1 MQYCPSYH
9 GSHGRAAPMTL
20 SCPIVDLINVTK
32 NFSKSRHS
40 WHLTEHT
47 MFMNAII
54 QRCVTS
60 CPGGDQ
66 RLQGQVGIKFIKK
79 RMGPIVSTHLQMTRA
94 LFLAP
99 F

>member
-1 MQYCPSYH
+1 
-9 GSHGRAAPMTL
+9 MTL
-20 SCPIVDLINVTK
+20 SCPTVDLINVTK

-47 MFMNAII
+47 KFMQAII
-54 QRCVTS
+54 QRYVTS

-66 RLQGQVGIKFIKK
+66 GLQGKVGIKFIKK
-79 RMGPIVSTHLQMTRA
+79 KTGPVVSTHLQMTRA